1 MTIHYKRIKPTDEQ
15 GKRLNKRYVVVV
27 DNKMFKFYDHSNA
40 WVFINGVVN
49 HGLDY
54 AEEVHYKIMCLYQLG
69 KLKKSKR
76 TSPDCCELRL
86 RKMLL
91 SLESG
96 ILMDNAV
103 RGILVGDYTLDQL
116 LIRKGF

>member
-1 MTIHYKRIKPTDEQ
+1 
-15 GKRLNKRYVVVV
+15 
-27 DNKMFKFYDHSNA
+27 
-40 WVFINGVVN
+40 
-49 HGLDY
+49 
-54 AEEVHYKIMCLYQLG
+54 MCLYQLG

>member
-1 MTIHYKRIKPTDEQ
+1 MIITLKCVKRRYILTAD
-15 GKRLNKRYVVVV
+15 GKRFT
-27 DNKMFKFYDHSNA
+27 FKDGLWAWSFANDVHKYGIDYTCEVYD
-40 WVFINGVVN
+40 
-49 HGLDY
+49 
-54 AEEVHYKIMCLYQLG
+54 KIRCLYHLSV
-69 KLKKSKR
+69 LKKGGDKR
-76 TSPDCCELRL
+76 EANV

-91 SLESG
+91 SLESS

>member
-1 MTIHYKRIKPTDEQ
+1 MIITLKSVKRRYILTAE
-15 GKRLNKRYVVVV
+15 GKRFTFKDGLWAWSFANDAHKYGV
-27 DNKMFKFYDHSNA
+27 DYTHEVYD
-40 WVFINGVVN
+40 
-49 HGLDY
+49 
-54 AEEVHYKIMCLYQLG
+54 KIRCLYHLG
-69 KLKKSKR
+69 VLKKGGDNR
-76 TSPDCCELRL
+76 EANV

-91 SLESG
+91 SLESS